1 VTAAETAKRFDL
13 HANVARHHLD
23 KLASGGYLEVEIA
36 KPDGGVGRPSKRY
49 RTTDDA
55 VHLAVD
61 VRQDDILVTLLG
73 RALKLL
79 PPEAAEAM
87 AEEVGLEYGKAMAE
101 SLEPAA
107 THRSFQGALH
117 AVADALSA
125 HGFAAR
131 AEHADDGEE
140 LQIIA
145 EHCPFGDAVVEH
157 PVICAVDRGIVKGML
172 ERLIGPTD
180 ADQASSLPQGDDVC
194 VTHVTL

>member
-1 VTAAETAKRFDL
+1 M
-13 HANVARHHLD
+13 
-23 KLASGGYLEVEIA
+23 EIA

-79 PPEAAEAM
+79 PPDVAETM
-87 AEEVGLEYGKAMAE
+87 AEEVGHEYGKAMAE
-101 SLEPAA
+101 SLEPAE

-131 AEHADDGEE
+131 AEQADGDE
-140 LQIIA
+140 LQIVA

-172 ERLIGPTD
+172 GSLYGPTA
-180 ADQASSLPQGDDVC
+180 ADHASSLPNGDDVC
-194 VTHVTL
+194 VTHVSL